1 LAAPGT
7 ARPTRIAT
15 QRRVKQEAAHLRR
28 RGFIRYAT
36 GAGAAWP
43 GRSRRKTEEGDM
55 SDSGSVID
63 AHEEKTSTAKV
74 IYILYVVG
82 WAIPIIAQIVG
93 VIFAY
98 VNREDAPAWLR
109 THYQLQIRT
118 FWIGLLF
125 AVISLVTTMF
135 YIGYLLMLLTLI
147 WMTIR
152 CAKGLKAIFDGEP
165 YENPETWLW

>member
-1 LAAPGT
+1 
-7 ARPTRIAT
+7 
-15 QRRVKQEAAHLRR
+15 
-28 RGFIRYAT
+28 
-36 GAGAAWP
+36 
-43 GRSRRKTEEGDM
+43 M
-55 SDSGSVID
+55 SDTGSVVN
-63 AHEEKTSTAKV
+63 AHEEKTSTAKAV
-74 IYILYVVG
+74 YILYIVG

-109 THYQLQIRT
+109 THYELQIRT
-118 FWIGLLF
+118 FWIGVLF
-125 AVISLVTTMF
+125 AVISLVTTTI
-135 YIGYLLMLLTLI
+135 YIGWVLMLLTLV

>member
-1 LAAPGT
+1 
-7 ARPTRIAT
+7 
-15 QRRVKQEAAHLRR
+15 VR
-28 RGFIRYAT
+28 RGPTDRAE
-36 GAGAAWP
+36 
-43 GRSRRKTEEGDM
+43 TEEVPV
-55 SDSGSVID
+55 SESGSVVD

-98 VNREDAPAWLR
+98 VNRDDAPAWLQ

-125 AVISLVTTMF
+125 GVISLVTTTI
-135 YIGYLLMLLTLI
+135 YIGYPLMLLTLI

-152 CAKGLKAIFDGEP
+152 CAKGLKTIFDGEP
-165 YENPETWLW
+165 YQNPETWLW

>member
-1 LAAPGT
+1 
-7 ARPTRIAT
+7 
-15 QRRVKQEAAHLRR
+15 
-28 RGFIRYAT
+28 
-36 GAGAAWP
+36 
-43 GRSRRKTEEGDM
+43 M
-55 SDSGSVID
+55 SNSGGVVD
-63 AHEEKTSTAKV
+63 VHEEHTSTAKAV
-74 IYILYVVG
+74 YVLYIVG

-98 VNREDAPAWLR
+98 VNRDSAPPWLR

-125 AVISLVTTMF
+125 GAISLVTTLI
-135 YIGYLLMLLTLI
+135 YIGYFLMLLTLI

-152 CAKGLKAIFDGEP
+152 CAKGLKGLFDGEP